1 MGLITSRG
9 TKIPQAVL
17 RHQKKKKKNS
27 KRKIFSNEQSI
38 VNQAVKYK
46 GRIKVSDL
54 GGIKNVAPLRRE
66 LDDVLQ
72 HNGLINQG
80 RERPAIQGMGDL
92 TQEDSEGVTG

>member
-17 RHQKKKKKNS
+17 RHQKKKKNS

-92 TQEDSEGVTG
+92 T